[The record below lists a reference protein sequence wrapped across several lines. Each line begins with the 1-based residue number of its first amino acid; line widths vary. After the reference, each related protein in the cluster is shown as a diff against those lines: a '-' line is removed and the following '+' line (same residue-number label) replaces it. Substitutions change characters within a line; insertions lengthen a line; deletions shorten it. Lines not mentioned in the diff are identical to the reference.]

1 MKKHIYTIIAFA
13 VFAASAFASQIPE
26 QNVNM
31 TIPFAFQAG
40 GYTLPAGTYTISQP
54 TAGYLLIRGFKGG
67 IFVPATALV
76 TDIDG
81 GKSTFRFTRAGDKYV
96 LQGVGT
102 EK

>member
-26 QNVNM
+26 LNVNM

-40 GYTLPAGTYTISQP
+40 GYTLPAGTYTVSQP
-54 TAGYLLIRGFKGG
+54 TAGYLLIRGYKGG
-67 IFVPATALV
+67 VFIPASALL

-81 GKSTFRFTRAGDKYV
+81 GKSSFKFTRTGDKYV
-96 LQGVGT
+96 LQGVGAG
-102 EK
+102 K